1 MSGIN
6 ECSLNG
12 ITTREHPRLRWAE
25 VVQKDIVVLVKL
37 LEEMA
42 ADRVKWCQ
50 AGVQRQTVH
59 KVWIRDLKCG
69 VRMTL

>member
-12 ITTREHPRLRWAE
+12 ITTKERPRLRWAE

-50 AGVQRQTVH
+50 AVKLTDCPQGVDQRF
-59 KVWIRDLKCG
+59 KCG